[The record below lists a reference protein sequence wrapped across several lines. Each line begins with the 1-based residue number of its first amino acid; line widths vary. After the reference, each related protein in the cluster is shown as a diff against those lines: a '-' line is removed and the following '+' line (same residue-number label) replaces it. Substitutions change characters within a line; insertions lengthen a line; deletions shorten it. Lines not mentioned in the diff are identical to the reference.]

1 MLRIKELKMAKKVKE
16 NTNEVPKSQTG
27 KKVTEKKK
35 TEKKPRTTKKSKA
48 TEVKATVVLP
58 ESKESLRELLEKPDM
73 REAIDKLS
81 KLGQKEVEDSIR
93 HIELLDIRL
102 KDAMKQYSPD
112 VKEQANELVLLKD
125 TLAQVDPYRHEKGAW
140 YSDIPVIGKF
150 LRPSVK
156 KVLQGIA
163 SNYMTVRDQIDE
175 IKDNIEN
182 RLDSI
187 EMDNI
192 QLQNLHEHLMKDT
205 LSLRETVNNGD
216 FILSELEKKELESI
230 EDELEKQNLGNMI
243 HKVQRRLRNL
253 QERIAVNNQSLVVI
267 NTIIKDNDL
276 VSEELKNTST
286 IATQVMSIG
295 LTQQMALE
303 KQKENIE
310 GIKSLRDFSNKT
322 LSKNADTLAQNTDEI
337 SSLYNSSIL
346 DLDEM
351 KENFSKIMKSIEK
364 CENVQK
370 EGYNKMKE
378 QIAQLE
384 KMNNNYGDKIQLLE
398 HTNNGIKQLEIK
410 E

>member
-125 TLAQVDPYRHEKGAW
+125 TLAQVDPYRHEKGVW

-205 LSLRETVNNGD
+205 LSLRETVNNGE